1 MKKRAPT
8 RADLLRKIE
17 ELEAQQAG
25 ILHFADVRLDKAG
38 DCLTGSAVIVRL
50 HTLGGSEITPTF
62 AIRDGLSPE
71 TIAALRKDIVRS
83 WKLATLFKPRGALEA
98 DHGN

>member
-25 ILHFADVRLDKAG
+25 ILHFADVRLPDASIDK
-38 DCLTGSAVIVRL
+38 TMGSAIIVRL
-50 HTLGGSEITPTF
+50 HALGGREITPAF
-62 AIRDGLSPE
+62 AIRDGLSQA
-71 TIAALRKDIVRS
+71 TIDALRADINRS
-83 WKLATLFKPRGALEA
+83 YELATMFKPRGIAEK
-98 DHGN
+98 NK

>member
-25 ILHFADVRLDKAG
+25 ILNFADIGLAKAG
-38 DCLTGSAVIVRL
+38 TDKMGASAVIVRL
-50 HTLGGSEITPTF
+50 HTLGGSEITPAF
-62 AIRDGLSPE
+62 AIRDGLSDE

-83 WKLATLFKPRGALEA
+83 WKLATLFKPRGALEEGA
-98 DHGN
+98 

>member
-8 RADLLRKIE
+8 RADLLRKID

-25 ILHFADVRLDKAG
+25 ILHFADIGLAKAG
-38 DCLTGSAVIVRL
+38 TDKMMGSAVIVRL

-71 TIAALRKDIVRS
+71 TIAALRKDIARS
-83 WKLATLFKPRGALEA
+83 WELATMYVPSGAREGKA
-98 DHGN
+98 

>member
-1 MKKRAPT
+1 MSKRRAPT

-38 DCLTGSAVIVRL
+38 DCLMGSAVIVRL

-98 DHGN
+98 DRD